1 MDVWAASLFFVS
13 PTDQRGQDKA
23 IGLHKHSLKGTLQCN
38 APTLSLS
45 LTISSLFPSRLM
57 HKGIAHCKMSLA
69 VIFIIWFIRCQKS
82 TYASQAARVKK
93 PSRIVVQQ
101 IVAHILPTI
110 SFNNPFEVQEGRKWN
125 FNDIFSSPP
134 LSPPTIHTLPLW
146 SQMLTL
152 PISSR
157 CNFPATTCTYF
168 FYWPFLQE
176 MWGFFSRVDGDCFWM
191 MRGRRVFKNETCT
204 LLYLAI
210 FLTTSSQTTRWLC

>member
-1 MDVWAASLFFVS
+1 MTVWAASLFFVS

-23 IGLHKHSLKGTLQCN
+23 IGLHKHSLKGTLQCT
-38 APTLSLS
+38 PPPSPQLSL
-45 LTISSLFPSRLM
+45 LFPSFLYRLV

-125 FNDIFSSPP
+125 FNDIASSPP
-134 LSPPTIHTLPLW
+134 P
-146 SQMLTL
+146 
-152 PISSR
+152 
-157 CNFPATTCTYF
+157 FPSYRTYF
-168 FYWPFLQE
+168 TILKSNAD
-176 MWGFFSRVDGDCFWM
+176 FSQFPLTAILLLLTFSPGNVG
-191 MRGRRVFKNETCT
+191 T
-204 LLYLAI
+204 L
-210 FLTTSSQTTRWLC
+210 

>member
-23 IGLHKHSLKGTLQCN
+23 IGLHKHSLKDTLECN
-38 APTLSLS
+38 APPP
-45 LTISSLFPSRLM
+45 FPSRLM
-57 HKGIAHCKMSLA
+57 HKGTAHCKMSLA

-125 FNDIFSSPP
+125 FNDIANSPPPFSSY
-134 LSPPTIHTLPLW
+134 H
-146 SQMLTL
+146 
-152 PISSR
+152 
-157 CNFPATTCTYF
+157 TYF
-168 FYWPFLQE
+168 TTLKSNAYSPNFLLLQ
-176 MWGFFSRVDGDCFWM
+176 FSCHHV
-191 MRGRRVFKNETCT
+191 
-204 LLYLAI
+204 YI
-210 FLTTSSQTTRWLC
+210 FLLLTFSPGNVRIL